1 MQKQQQQLNSNVKI
15 VYSLRVHTQLQL
27 LGFKH
32 IGMMPNPQD
41 EKYSCWIYER
51 TPEFMNA
58 LTAIIEGR
66 DSI

>member
-1 MQKQQQQLNSNVKI
+1 MQKRQLNSNVKI

-27 LGFKH
+27 WGFKH

-51 TPEFMNA
+51 TK
-58 LTAIIEGR
+58 
-66 DSI
+66 